1 VVIKLFKKMFKVKEI
16 TREGKI
22 GKLVETQ
29 ELLASG

>member
-1 VVIKLFKKMFKVKEI
+1 VVIKLFLKMFKVNEI

-22 GKLVETQ
+22 RKLVETQ